1 MILSVKDVKKSYGKH
16 QVLKG
21 ITFDIAEPST
31 IALVG
36 PNGSGKTTLLSVI
49 TNLLQADSGEI
60 TVLGKSNKDPSIF
73 YEVSFLQDNTVLYD
87 YLTGYD
93 HLQFICDVQ
102 KLPKGKIF
110 ETSQWIGMDSYLH
123 KKVKNYSLGMK
134 QHLLLTMA
142 IINNPKLLILDEP
155 LNGLDPTSAIRVRE
169 ILLELG
175 RKGTTILL
183 SSHNLME
190 IDRVTTQIL
199 FLKDGV
205 LIKEDISQYTI
216 NSYKIHTN
224 NDAKSIEILQK
235 AGIESII
242 KEGAIIIEEDIA
254 DINEIFGL
262 LTSNDIEIKD
272 IEKKLVSSEDRYKQ
286 IFSDVLIEE
295 KSQIGN
301 SI

>member
-16 QVLKG
+16 EVLKG
-21 ITFDIAEPST
+21 ITFDISEPSI
-31 IALVG
+31 IALIG
-36 PNGSGKTTLLSVI
+36 PNGSGKTTLMSII

-60 TVLGKSNKDPSIF
+60 TVLGNSNKDPKMF
-73 YEVSFLQDNTVLYD
+73 YDVSFLQDNTVLYD

-102 KLPKGKIF
+102 KIPKEKII
-110 ETSQWIGMDSYLH
+110 ETARLVGMDSYLD

-142 IINNPKLLILDEP
+142 IINDPKLLILDEP

-169 ILLELG
+169 LLLDLG
-175 RKGTTILL
+175 QKGTTILL

-199 FLKDGV
+199 FLKDGT
-205 LIKEDISQYTI
+205 LIKEDVSQYTVS
-216 NSYKIHTN
+216 SYKIQTN
-224 NDAKSIEILQK
+224 DNKKAIKILQK
-235 AGIESII
+235 SNIEAVIKDEAIMI
-242 KEGAIIIEEDIA
+242 KENMANINDI
-254 DINEIFGL
+254 FKL
-262 LTSNDIEIKD
+262 LTSNNIEIKD
-272 IEKKLVSSEDRYKQ
+272 MEKKLVSSEDRYKQ

-295 KSQIGN
+295 NK
-301 SI
+301 